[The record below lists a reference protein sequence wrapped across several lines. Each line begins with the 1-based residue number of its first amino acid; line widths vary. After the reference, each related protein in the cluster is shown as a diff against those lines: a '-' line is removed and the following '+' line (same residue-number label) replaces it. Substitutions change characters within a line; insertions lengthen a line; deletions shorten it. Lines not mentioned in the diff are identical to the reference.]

1 MISEKKF
8 WACMLLICMVGMS
21 VAIGESKKSA
31 SQEQPKYE
39 KYELKSDIINFD
51 YSKLSY
57 PSNSVSVG
65 IETNETLKERKPGRQ
80 LTEDEMIRIRVEELV
95 GGVKILL
102 KFVFVLFL
110 VYGTFGLLPSGIVF
124 YYLQYRRKRIEKKEK
139 KGKPLHSDVNSSGGT
154 ISDTIVGTPV

>member
-8 WACMLLICMVGMS
+8 WACMLFICMIGMS

-31 SQEQPKYE
+31 SQEQP

-65 IETNETLKERKPGRQ
+65 IKTNEVLKERKPGGQ
-80 LTEDEMIRIRVEELV
+80 LTEDELIRIRIEELV

-102 KFVFVLFL
+102 KFVFILIL
-110 VYGTFGLLPSGIVF
+110 VYGTFGLLPSGIVY
-124 YYLQYRRKRIEKKEK
+124 YYLRYRRKRIEKKEK
-139 KGKPLHSDVNSSGGT
+139 KGKPLHSGVNSSGGA

>member
-8 WACMLLICMVGMS
+8 WAFMLFMYMIGMS
-21 VAIGESKKSA
+21 VAIGESKKLA
-31 SQEQPKYE
+31 SQEQP

-80 LTEDEMIRIRVEELV
+80 PSEDELIRIKLEELV
-95 GGVKILL
+95 GGGKILL
-102 KFVFVLFL
+102 KFIFILAL
-110 VYGTFGLLPSGIVF
+110 VYGTFGLLPSGIVY
-124 YYLQYRRKRIEKKEK
+124 YYLQYRRKKIDRRKEK
-139 KGKPLHSDVNSSGGT
+139 KKQK
-154 ISDTIVGTPV
+154 

>member
-8 WACMLLICMVGMS
+8 WACMLFIYIVGTS
-21 VAIGESKKSA
+21 VAIYGESKKSA
-31 SQEQPKYE
+31 SQEKPRYE

-80 LTEDEMIRIRVEELV
+80 LTEDEMIRIRIEELV

-102 KFVFVLFL
+102 KFVFILLL
-110 VYGTFGLLPSGIVF
+110 VYGTFGLLPSGITY
-124 YYLQYRRKRIEKKEK
+124 YYLQYRRKKIDRRKEK
-139 KGKPLHSDVNSSGGT
+139 EKQK
-154 ISDTIVGTPV
+154 

>member
-8 WACMLLICMVGMS
+8 WACMLLIYIIYTS
-21 VAIGESKKSA
+21 VAIYGESKKSA
-31 SQEQPKYE
+31 SQEQP

-65 IETNETLKERKPGRQ
+65 IETNEVLKERKPGRQ
-80 LTEDEMIRIRVEELV
+80 LTEDELIRIRIEELV

-102 KFVFVLFL
+102 KFVFVLIL

-124 YYLQYRRKRIEKKEK
+124 YYLQYRRKRIDKRKEK
-139 KGKPLHSDVNSSGGT
+139 EKQK
-154 ISDTIVGTPV
+154 

>member
-8 WACMLLICMVGMS
+8 WVCMLAIYIIGTS
-21 VAIGESKKSA
+21 VAIYGESKKSA
-31 SQEQPKYE
+31 SKEQP

-80 LTEDEMIRIRVEELV
+80 LNEDELIRIRIEELV
-95 GGVKILL
+95 GGVKMLI
-102 KFVFVLFL
+102 KFVFVLVL
-110 VYGTFGLLPSGIVF
+110 VYGTFGLLPSGIV
-124 YYLQYRRKRIEKKEK
+124 YYCLQYRRKRIEKKEK
-139 KGKPLHSDVNSSGGT
+139 KGKPLHSDVNSSEGT

>member
-8 WACMLLICMVGMS
+8 WACMLFIYIIGTS
-21 VAIGESKKSA
+21 VAIYGESKKSA

-39 KYELKSDIINFD
+39 LKSDIINFD
-51 YSKLSY
+51 YTKLSY

-80 LTEDEMIRIRVEELV
+80 LTEDEFIRIKFVFRGDFLTFLLEELV

-102 KFVFVLFL
+102 KFVLILIL
-110 VYGTFGLLPSGIVF
+110 VYGTFGLLPSVIVF
-124 YYLQYRRKRIEKKEK
+124 FCLQYRRKRIDRRKEK
-139 KGKPLHSDVNSSGGT
+139 EKQK
-154 ISDTIVGTPV
+154 

>member
-8 WACMLLICMVGMS
+8 WAFMLFIYMIGTS
-21 VAIGESKKSA
+21 VAICGESKKSA
-31 SQEQPKYE
+31 SQEQP

-65 IETNETLKERKPGRQ
+65 IETNEVLKERKPGGQ
-80 LTEDEMIRIRVEELV
+80 LTEDGLIRIRIDELV

-102 KFVFVLFL
+102 KFVFILLL
-110 VYGTFGLLPSGIVF
+110 VYGTFGLLPSGITY
-124 YYLQYRRKRIEKKEK
+124 YYLQYRRKKIDKRKEK
-139 KGKPLHSDVNSSGGT
+139 EKQK
-154 ISDTIVGTPV
+154 

>member
-8 WACMLLICMVGMS
+8 WACMLFIYIIGTS
-21 VAIGESKKSA
+21 VAIYGESKKSA
-31 SQEQPKYE
+31 SQEQP

-57 PSNSVSVG
+57 PSNGVSVG

-80 LTEDEMIRIRVEELV
+80 LTEDETIKIKIEELV

-102 KFVFVLFL
+102 KFVFVLIL
-110 VYGTFGLLPSGIVF
+110 VYGTFGLLPSGIVY
-124 YYLQYRRKRIEKKEK
+124 YYLRYRRKRIDKRKEK
-139 KGKPLHSDVNSSGGT
+139 EKQK
-154 ISDTIVGTPV
+154 

>member
-8 WACMLLICMVGMS
+8 WACMLFIYIIGTS
-21 VAIGESKKSA
+21 VAIYGESKKSA

-39 KYELKSDIINFD
+39 LKSDIINFD
-51 YSKLSY
+51 YTKLSY

-80 LTEDEMIRIRVEELV
+80 LTEDEFIRIKLEELV

-102 KFVFVLFL
+102 KFVLILIL
-110 VYGTFGLLPSGIVF
+110 VYGTFGLLPSVIVF
-124 YYLQYRRKRIEKKEK
+124 FCLQYRRKRIDRRKEK
-139 KGKPLHSDVNSSGGT
+139 EKQK
-154 ISDTIVGTPV
+154 

>member
-8 WACMLLICMVGMS
+8 WACMLFIYIIGTS
-21 VAIGESKKSA
+21 VAIYGESKKSA
-31 SQEQPKYE
+31 SQEQP

-57 PSNSVSVG
+57 PSNGVSVG

-80 LTEDEMIRIRVEELV
+80 LTEDETIKIKIEELV

-102 KFVFVLFL
+102 KFVFVLIL

-124 YYLQYRRKRIEKKEK
+124 YYLQYRRKRIDKRKEK
-139 KGKPLHSDVNSSGGT
+139 EKQK
-154 ISDTIVGTPV
+154 

>member
-8 WACMLLICMVGMS
+8 WACILVICIVGTS
-21 VAIGESKKSA
+21 VAIYGESKKSA
-31 SQEQPKYE
+31 SQEQP

-65 IETNETLKERKPGRQ
+65 IKTNETLKERKPGRQ
-80 LTEDEMIRIRVEELV
+80 LTEDETIKIKIEELV

-102 KFVFVLFL
+102 KFVFTLIL
-110 VYGTFGLLPSGIVF
+110 VYGTFGLLPSGIVY
-124 YYLQYRRKRIEKKEK
+124 YYLRCRRKRIDKRKENEKQK
-139 KGKPLHSDVNSSGGT
+139 
-154 ISDTIVGTPV
+154 

>member
-8 WACMLLICMVGMS
+8 WECMLVIYIIGTS
-21 VAIGESKKSA
+21 VAIYGESKKSA
-31 SQEQPKYE
+31 SKEQP

-57 PSNSVSVG
+57 PSNSISVG
-65 IETNETLKERKPGRQ
+65 IETNETLKERKPGGQ
-80 LTEDEMIRIRVEELV
+80 PTEDELIRIRIEELV

-102 KFVFVLFL
+102 KFVFILIL
-110 VYGTFGLLPSGIVF
+110 VYGTFGLLPSGIVY
-124 YYLQYRRKRIEKKEK
+124 YYLRYRRKRIEKKEK
-139 KGKPLHSDVNSSGGT
+139 KGKPLHSGVNSSGGT

>member
-8 WACMLLICMVGMS
+8 WVCMLFIYIIGTS
-21 VAIGESKKSA
+21 VAIYGESKKSA
-31 SQEQPKYE
+31 SQKQP

-65 IETNETLKERKPGRQ
+65 IKTNETLKERKPGRQ
-80 LTEDEMIRIRVEELV
+80 LTEDETIKIKIEELV

-102 KFVFVLFL
+102 KFVFVLIL

-124 YYLQYRRKRIEKKEK
+124 YYLRYRRKRIDKRKEK
-139 KGKPLHSDVNSSGGT
+139 EKQK
-154 ISDTIVGTPV
+154 